1 MFWLFKKACKKYH
14 FSYILINNSYRS
26 LTLHLLPPCGLGTI
40 ECQKDNYFDLFTTA
54 IKLMK
59 NYKAK

>member
-1 MFWLFKKACKKYH
+1 MFWLFKRACKKYH
-14 FSYILINNSYRS
+14 FYYILTNNNYYS
-26 LTLHLLPPCGLGTI
+26 LTLYLLPPWSLDRI
-40 ECQKDNYFDLFTTA
+40 ECQKDNYFDLFSTA